1 MKHKTVVR
9 SGFNSI
15 SGFYD
20 FWYDTP
26 LGAYADRVEKRVFQ
40 SFLRDLPS
48 NTLVLDLG
56 TGTGVLLQFLLQ
68 NNLEVIGIDFSK
80 DMIRKA
86 NEKIGK
92 NQGSLVLGDIEN
104 LPFQNEAFDIVSA
117 MTTLEFVNNV
127 EKLLQEIRR
136 VLKSGGQFILGV
148 LTSLSSWSFD
158 RKIRGIISK
167 DIFSYAK
174 FYTYFELIK
183 LLKGAKFSEIDIK
196 GAVFAPPFTPKRFF
210 PFVERIEQKI
220 MESSILRMIGAFLA
234 VRAKK
239 SNKKSASQNSHLISI
254 PKASK
259 LDKKKEMK
267 I

>member
-1 MKHKTVVR
+1 MKHKTIVR
-9 SGFNSI
+9 SGFNAI
-15 SGFYD
+15 SRFYD

-26 LGAYADRVEKRVFQ
+26 LGAYSDRVEKRAFQ
-40 SFLRDLPS
+40 SFLRGLPS
-48 NTLVLDLG
+48 NNLVLDLG

-68 NNLEVIGIDFSK
+68 KKLEVIGIDFSK
-80 DMIRKA
+80 YMIKKA

-92 NQGSLVLGDIEN
+92 NKGSLVLGDIEN
-104 LPFQNEAFDIVSA
+104 LPFQNEAFDTVTA
-117 MTTLEFVNNV
+117 MTTLEFVKNV

-136 VLKSGGQFILGV
+136 VLKSGGQIILGV

-158 RKIRGIISK
+158 RKRRGLISK

-174 FYTYFELIK
+174 FYTSFELIK
-183 LLKGAKFSEIDIK
+183 LLRSARFADIDIK

-210 PFVERIEQKI
+210 PFVEKIEQKI

-239 SNKKSASQNSHLISI
+239 T
-254 PKASK
+254 
-259 LDKKKEMK
+259 
-267 I
+267 

>member
-1 MKHKTVVR
+1 LKHKTIVR

-26 LGAYADRVEKRVFQ
+26 LGAYADRVEKRAFD
-40 SFLRDLPS
+40 SFLKGLNPNS
-48 NTLVLDLG
+48 LILDLG

-68 NNLEVIGIDFSK
+68 KKFEVIGIDFSK
-80 DMIRKA
+80 DMIKKA
-86 NEKIGK
+86 NEKIGT

-104 LPFQNEAFDIVSA
+104 LPFQNGTFDIVTA
-117 MTTLEFVNNV
+117 MTTLEFVKNV
-127 EKLLQEIRR
+127 EKLLQEIMR
-136 VLKSGGQFILGV
+136 VLKLGGQFILGV

-158 RKIRGIISK
+158 RKIRGLISK

-174 FYTYFELIK
+174 FYTSFEIIK
-183 LLKGAKFSEIDIK
+183 LLRGAKFNKINIK

-210 PFVERIEQKI
+210 PFVERIEQKF
-220 MESSILRMIGAFLA
+220 MDSFILRMIGAFLA

-239 SNKKSASQNSHLISI
+239 I
-254 PKASK
+254 
-259 LDKKKEMK
+259 
-267 I
+267 